1 MNKSISFE
9 NTLNRVARAENN
21 VEALNKLDTTKLS
34 KNAQNF
40 VEDVLS
46 YAEIVIEQ
54 ANKIYT
60 KLNEVEDLAA
70 KDELTKELSRYAT
83 EAEYCAKISQLSEDA
98 IKSLASKLT
107 AEQFKDFAREE
118 RKHVLSIIEALK
130 TKDAKKLSKTN
141 ALPFVAT
148 LKELAK
154 SNKSKFSRNK
164 LTRAFE
170 HATNRQSDSTI
181 KYAFALAIIKEVEEL
196 RDGRTITDRN
206 FEIDFDNATTKALLK
221 L

>member
-118 RKHVLSIIEALK
+118 RKHVLSII
-130 TKDAKKLSKTN
+130 
-141 ALPFVAT
+141 
-148 LKELAK
+148 
-154 SNKSKFSRNK
+154 
-164 LTRAFE
+164 
-170 HATNRQSDSTI
+170 
-181 KYAFALAIIKEVEEL
+181 
-196 RDGRTITDRN
+196 
-206 FEIDFDNATTKALLK
+206 
-221 L
+221 